1 MSRVAGPDEEAGM
14 GGTAGGLVVLAV
26 DDEEP
31 ALDEL
36 AHLLAA
42 DPAVDTVLRTTDA
55 AEALRLV
62 ARSGVDAVYA
72 DLRMP
77 GLDGMELARRC
88 AKRTAAPAIVFVT
101 AQETKAVDAFEV
113 GAVDYLLKPVRSE
126 RLGASLRRVRTS
138 RPATPQSDEVIAVE
152 LGGST
157 TLVPRN
163 DVRWV
168 EAKGDYA
175 RLHTDTGSH
184 LVRVPLSV
192 LEQRWADTDFLR
204 VHRSYMVSRSVV
216 RALRSLGD
224 GYVLEIGH
232 RDGVVRV
239 PVSRRQ
245 TARVRRWLRGED
257 VRGPG

>member
-1 MSRVAGPDEEAGM
+1 M

-62 ARSGVDAVYA
+62 ACRDVDAVYA
-72 DLRMP
+72 DVRMP

-88 AKRTAAPAIVFVT
+88 ATRATAPAIVFVT
-101 AQETKAVDAFEV
+101 AHETRAVDAFEV

-126 RLGASLRRVRTS
+126 RLGASLRRVRTCRS
-138 RPATPQSDEVIAVE
+138 VAPPPDDVIAVE

-157 TLVPRN
+157 TLVPRRA
-163 DVRWV
+163 VRWV

-184 LVRVPLSV
+184 LVRVPLFV
-192 LEQRWADTDFLR
+192 LEQRWADADFLR
-204 VHRSYMVSRSVV
+204 VHRSYMVSRGAV
-216 RALRSLGD
+216 RALRSGVD
-224 GYVLEIGH
+224 GYELEIRH
-232 RDGVVRV
+232 RDGPVRV

-245 TARVRRWLRGED
+245 IARVRRWLRGED
-257 VRGPG
+257 PDGPSCPHPS